1 MALRKIIPYG
11 DSLLR
16 RQSQKIE
23 TVDDEILTLI
33 ADMKEVVQ
41 AAEGVGLAA
50 PQVGV
55 SKMLFLIDW
64 ANLEDGGEEI
74 IAYINP
80 RVVGRGDSIVEAAEG
95 CLSLPEV
102 WADVQRPDEIKV
114 EYQTVDGELHEEDL
128 SGMPARVFQHELD
141 HLLGILFIDRI
152 SSSERAELKED
163 LQAIMSGEVKPFDG
177 KTPPKKAKKQDPEN
191 TD

>member
-23 TVDDEILTLI
+23 TVDDDILTLI
-33 ADMKEVVQ
+33 ADMKEVVK

-64 ANLEDGGEEI
+64 ANLEDGDEEI

-80 RVVGRGDSIVEAAEG
+80 RIIERGDITVETAEG

-114 EYQTVDGELHEEDL
+114 EYQTVDGVLHEKDL
-128 SGMPARVFQHELD
+128 IDLPMKHNQFQN
-141 HLLGILFIDRI
+141 
-152 SSSERAELKED
+152 S
-163 LQAIMSGEVKPFDG
+163 
-177 KTPPKKAKKQDPEN
+177 
-191 TD
+191 